1 MAMIKTLL
9 PRSLLGRSL
18 LIVVTPLFLLQAVSA
33 FVFFE
38 GHWETVSRRLAAN
51 LVGDI
56 AVLAAAVGDHPDD
69 EYRAWVFDQAARY
82 MAISATFTPGAV
94 LPNRPATGGGSL
106 EETLAGVLESD
117 LGRPYRIDTRSLD
130 DQVIVDIQ
138 LGGGVLRAVTGRK
151 RLFSTTT
158 YAFVLWMAGLALLL
172 FGVATIFMRNQVKP
186 ILRLAQAADSFGKG
200 RDFARFK
207 PEGALEVRQAAAAF
221 IAMRQR
227 LKRQIDQRTAMLAG
241 VSHDLRTPLTRMK
254 LELALMPE
262 DDGTAALKQDVA
274 EMERM
279 LEAYL
284 AFARGEGAE
293 VPAATDL
300 GRLIDVAV
308 QQARRQGAA
317 IAVRT
322 EGDLVVPL
330 RPLAV
335 QRCLANLIDNAARYG
350 RNVTIE
356 ARRRGEAVEVIVD
369 DDGPGIPEHR
379 REDVFRPFFRLE
391 GSRNPETGGVGLGLA
406 IARDVVRSHGGDLA
420 LGVAPQG
427 GLRARLRLPA

>member
-1 MAMIKTLL
+1 
-9 PRSLLGRSL
+9 
-18 LIVVTPLFLLQAVSA
+18 
-33 FVFFE
+33 
-38 GHWETVSRRLAAN
+38 
-51 LVGDI
+51 
-56 AVLAAAVGDHPDD
+56 
-69 EYRAWVFDQAARY
+69 
-82 MAISATFTPGAV
+82 
-94 LPNRPATGGGSL
+94 
-106 EETLAGVLESD
+106 
-117 LGRPYRIDTRSLD
+117 
-130 DQVIVDIQ
+130 
-138 LGGGVLRAVTGRK
+138 
-151 RLFSTTT
+151 
-158 YAFVLWMAGLALLL
+158 
-172 FGVATIFMRNQVKP
+172 
-186 ILRLAQAADSFGKG
+186 
-200 RDFARFK
+200 
-207 PEGALEVRQAAAAF
+207 
-221 IAMRQR
+221 
-227 LKRQIDQRTAMLAG
+227 
-241 VSHDLRTPLTRMK
+241 MK